1 MPNLSTRSLLPEEMD
16 QENVSIEATHQA
28 LSEIE
33 TINKWLGGY
42 KVIINA
48 LEKLQWPNQTVT
60 IVDLGSGGGDT
71 LMAIAVWAKKNNK
84 SVKLIGIDR
93 NPVMTEYATS
103 RSTAFD
109 NLIYMTL
116 DVFDPTLL
124 DIKADITMNS
134 LFCHHFN
141 NDELVRLVSI
151 MNQISSHT
159 VIINDIDRH
168 WFAYYSIKWITALF
182 SKTYMV
188 KYDAPLSVARSLT
201 KPEWKSILQQAGIKN
216 YFLNWMWAWRWQII
230 IPKTHQDA
238 S

>member
-1 MPNLSTRSLLPEEMD
+1 MTDLSIRSSLPEKMD
-16 QENVSIEATHQA
+16 QADESKDETLKS

-42 KVIINA
+42 NVIINA
-48 LEKLQWPNQTVT
+48 FEKLEWPNRTVT

-71 LMAIAVWAKKNNK
+71 LRVIAKWAKKNNK

-103 RSTAFD
+103 RSQAFG
-109 NLIYMTL
+109 NLIYMTM
-116 DVFDPTLL
+116 DVFDPKLL

-141 NDELVRLVSI
+141 NDELTRLMGNMYKI
-151 MNQISSHT
+151 ASHS

-168 WFAYYSIKWITALF
+168 WLAYYSIKWITALF

-201 KPEWKSILQQAGIKN
+201 KREWQLIMQQAGIKT
-216 YFLNWMWAWRWQII
+216 YSLQWMWAWRWQII
-230 IPKTHQDA
+230 IRKPEVHA
-238 S
+238 